1 MTIDWYFFFRPVPLG
16 TGRRITIRREIACG
30 RHALATCSSSYWE
43 LHFAVLVPE
52 LHPRFSV
59 HLRISIIIHHTPWLH
74 TLPRGLLQ
82 KEIYPNTNWY
92 GDHHPVI
99 CTGLFYHEWPCSK
112 KNKIKKYQLLRCRVF
127 SYYHKQKSSEA
138 LWILLAI
145 INHPE
150 GLDVKFIFDKRR
162 EKTRHLRPCYYQLR
176 YGSFPIIT
184 NKNLQ
189 KPSGHLCESHSR
201 SRKIFITRRAHFN
214 NCTLVNYSPL
224 HAGCFTRFVF
234 LHQ

>member
-99 CTGLFYHEWPCSK
+99 CTGLFYREFSTHHLL
-112 KNKIKKYQLLRCRVF
+112 LLRVLDEILAVF
-127 SYYHKQKSSEA
+127 TTQRDWTFVCDGKRPP
-138 LWILLAI
+138 ILTRNNTAA
-145 INHPE
+145 NDGFFPS
-150 GLDVKFIFDKRR
+150 FD
-162 EKTRHLRPCYYQLR
+162 
-176 YGSFPIIT
+176 G
-184 NKNLQ
+184 
-189 KPSGHLCESHSR
+189 
-201 SRKIFITRRAHFN
+201 
-214 NCTLVNYSPL
+214 
-224 HAGCFTRFVF
+224 
-234 LHQ
+234 